1 MTTDLQ
7 RGSIVLYL
15 LFSIAL
21 SIGAGYGVYAYLRD
35 HKSAEPTPTVK
46 AEAPTPRPVVQAQP
60 VAAVP
65 DVEPPAPTPS
75 VAEQRAVNPIID
87 PDNPITP
94 VMGIP
99 GIEGAIERGAV
110 DRRFRAKARALQV
123 CFDNNGQE
131 HTTIHATLLVDE
143 RGRVTSARVSP
154 GLSVGTEACVLSVLS
169 SINFSAPGQ
178 PAEVVL
184 PIAFR

>member
-1 MTTDLQ
+1 MNE
-7 RGSIVLYL
+7 RGSVVAYL
-15 LFSIAL
+15 MISIAL

-35 HKSAEPTPTVK
+35 HKSAPEPAPTAK
-46 AEAPTPRPVVQAQP
+46 AEAPTPRPVIQPQP
-60 VAAVP
+60 VATAP
-65 DVEPPAPTPS
+65 EVEPPAPTPS
-75 VAEQRAVNPIID
+75 VAEQQAID
-87 PDNPITP
+87 PVDDSTGITP
-94 VMGIP
+94 VMGVA

-110 DRRFRAKARALQV
+110 DRRFRAKARALQS

-131 HTTIHATLLVDE
+131 HATIHATLAVDE

-169 SINFSAPGQ
+169 SINFSPPGA